1 MVADLAAGDPSSAAV
16 GTDTHEYYGSLFR
29 TMLSL
34 YQAITGGV
42 SWRVLVDPLF
52 DHNSPAMALLMC
64 CYIAFAVL
72 AMLNVITG
80 MFVDSALKRCTA
92 ENRQNLLNTLAGL
105 VANIPQVAGC
115 IRLEDFKEQ
124 LSSPQLQ
131 LYFEEMDLTT
141 DEAEALFHLLDFEK
155 TGAIDAEQ
163 FVMGCIRIHGHAKA
177 IDLVTL
183 MSEVHLLHRRWETH
197 ATFVEQELQARGSAG
212 SPYLMLDSL
221 ESPLR
226 PSPLRASPL
235 KTSPSRTPL
244 TPPLEGSE
252 GGVIDD

>member
-1 MVADLAAGDPSSAAV
+1 
-16 GTDTHEYYGSLFR
+16 
-29 TMLSL
+29 
-34 YQAITGGV
+34 
-42 SWRVLVDPLF
+42 
-52 DHNSPAMALLMC
+52 
-64 CYIAFAVL
+64 
-72 AMLNVITG
+72 MLNVITG

-124 LSSPQLQ
+124 LSLPQLQ

-183 MSEVHLLHRRWETH
+183 MSEVHLLHRRWDAH
-197 ATFVEQELQARGSAG
+197 ATFVEQELQALSGSCSA
-212 SPYLMLDSL
+212 LMLDSAVSSSSL
-221 ESPLR
+221 APSEAAPSEG
-226 PSPLRASPL
+226 PSPHSWSTAL
-235 KTSPSRTPL
+235 
-244 TPPLEGSE
+244 
-252 GGVIDD
+252 

>member
-1 MVADLAAGDPSSAAV
+1 
-16 GTDTHEYYGSLFR
+16 
-29 TMLSL
+29 
-34 YQAITGGV
+34 
-42 SWRVLVDPLF
+42 
-52 DHNSPAMALLMC
+52 
-64 CYIAFAVL
+64 
-72 AMLNVITG
+72 

-105 VANIPQVAGC
+105 VANIPQVSGC

-163 FVMGCIRIHGHAKA
+163 FVMGCIRIHGAAKA

-183 MSEVHLLHRRWETH
+183 MSEVHLLHRRWEAH
-197 ATFVEQELQARGSAG
+197 ATFVEQELQARGSPV
-212 SPYLMLDSL
+212 SPYMMLDGSVA
-221 ESPLR
+221 SPLR
-226 PSPLRASPL
+226 PSSLRTSPL
-235 KTSPSRTPL
+235 KISPLRTPL
-244 TPPLEGSE
+244 TPPLEKAESGI
-252 GGVIDD
+252 IDD